1 MKRLLAMVFL
11 AGFFTLG
18 SFHSYGRSSIVEI
31 GLLSRTKSTTIIIT
45 PLSVSYSVLVDDSVI
60 YTLSNKDLLHVSW
73 KKGQLELKTL
83 NGLLGHFSNI
93 QLQPQGK
100 NGSFKLKPVM
110 PYGHTRAYDDA
121 LNISVLG
128 DRLQVIS
135 EVNID
140 KYVAGVVKSEVGTN
154 EGMELYKVQA
164 IICRTYALSNFR
176 KHEDEDFQLCDN
188 VHCQV
193 YHGRCDQADPLTGL
207 SYAASGDI
215 LKAALTTT
223 GMVLVDTTLE
233 LITASFH
240 SNCGG
245 QTVNSEDVWMLP
257 KIYLKSVKDP
267 YCVSR
272 RNARWEREISQDKWL
287 GYFKRVYNYP
297 IEDAKSKE
305 RALNFTQTSRAPY
318 FQNNH
323 QIMLKDVRTAWRLK
337 SAFFSTSEA
346 GGKVLIQGRGYG
358 HGVGLCQEGS
368 MEMAERGKNYKDILN
383 FYYTNVA
390 LIDIASLRFLLK

>member
-1 MKRLLAMVFL
+1 LIALLIL
-11 AGFFTLG
+11 FFAL
-18 SFHSYGRSSIVEI
+18 SSHVSHGRSSIVEI
-31 GLLSRTKSTTIIIT
+31 GLLSKTKSKTIIIT
-45 PLSVSYSVLVDDSVI
+45 PLSGAYSLKYKDSVV
-60 YTLSNKDLLHVSW
+60 YMLSNQDLLHVSV
-73 KKGQLELKTL
+73 KNGELELKTL
-83 NGLLGHFSNI
+83 NGLLGHFPSI
-93 QLQPQGK
+93 HLVPQGRE
-100 NGSFKLKPVM
+100 GSFKLKPVI

-121 LNISVLG
+121 LSISVLE
-128 DRLQVIS
+128 DRLKVVS

-154 EGMELYKVQA
+154 EGIELYKVQA

-176 KHEDEDFQLCDN
+176 KHEDEDFQLCDK

-193 YHGRCDQADPLTGL
+193 YYGRCDQADPLTGL
-207 SYAASGDI
+207 SYIASGEI
-215 LKAALTTT
+215 LKAAILTT
-223 GMVLVDTTLE
+223 GLVLIDTTLE

-257 KIYLKSVKDP
+257 KMYLKSIVDP
-267 YCVSR
+267 YCVER
-272 RNARWEREISQDKWL
+272 RNARWKREIASDKWL
-287 GYFKRVYNYP
+287 GYFKKVYGYP
-297 IEDAKSKE
+297 IEDAGSRE

-318 FQNNH
+318 FQNNE
-323 QIMLKDVRTAWRLK
+323 QIMLKDVRTDWRLK
-337 SAFFSTSEA
+337 SAFFSTSVE
-346 GGKVLIQGRGYG
+346 GSTVLIQGRGYG

-368 MEMAERGKNYKDILN
+368 MEMAERGKSYKDILN